1 MEDQAKPALA
11 KGEALMRPLDPAAP
25 RRILVRATNWVGD
38 AVMTLPALAAM
49 HQACP
54 QAKIEV
60 LARPWAAAVY
70 GAQPGVRRVLAYDK
84 AGEHAGAGGML
95 GLARQLKARRY
106 DWAVL
111 MQNAFEA
118 ALIAWLA
125 RIPVRLGYARD
136 ARGLLLTHRALL
148 SPELRQVH
156 ETSYYLTILRQ
167 AGLLSADP
175 PKEGVRPE
183 LHLASDDRDW
193 AADYLERE
201 GLAQAKI
208 LGLAPGA
215 AFGPAKQW
223 PAERF
228 AATAKGL
235 ADRFDAVLLFGS
247 QGEAA
252 ACEAVAQGLEG
263 LVVRNLAG
271 ATKLGQAL
279 ALVERVE
286 FVHHQ
291 RQRPDARRRRLGAS
305 HGGGVRLHQPGD
317 HRPPGAPHRPGAGA
331 GGLQPLPETRV
342 PHRRPEVLHGHKPE
356 AGGPGGAGIAGRG
369 GGGGLMRRAVFLDR
383 DGTINVEVGYISD
396 PARVRLLPGAA
407 QAIVDLRQAG
417 LAVVAVS
424 NQSGIA
430 RGRFSLETDAGG
442 AGRGGAPATRRS
454 RGLVGRLLLLPPSPR
469 GSGGALRRGLR
480 LPQAGHRHAGAGGPR
495 AGA

>member
-11 KGEALMRPLDPAAP
+11 KGAALMRPLDPAAP

-54 QAKIEV
+54 RAEIEV

-95 GLARQLKARRY
+95 GLAKQLKARRY

-136 ARGLLLTHRALL
+136 ARGLLLTHRAALT
-148 SPELRQVH
+148 PELRRVH

-201 GLAQAKI
+201 GLAQAKM

-235 ADRFDAVLLFGS
+235 SDRFDTVLLFGS
-247 QGEAA
+247 QGEAS

-263 LVVRNLAG
+263 MTVRNLAG
-271 ATKLGQAL
+271 ATQLGQAL
-279 ALVERVE
+279 ALVERVGL
-286 FVHHQ
+286 FITNDSGLMHAAAALG
-291 RQRPDARRRRLGAS
+291 RPTVAVFGSTNPVTTGPLGLHTALVRVPVDCSPCLKPECPTGDLKCFTAISPEQVAQAAREL
-305 HGGGVRLHQPGD
+305 L
-317 HRPPGAPHRPGAGA
+317 AGA
-331 GGLQPLPETRV
+331 GE
-342 PHRRPEVLHGHKPE
+342 
-356 AGGPGGAGIAGRG
+356 GA
-369 GGGGLMRRAVFLDR
+369 
-383 DGTINVEVGYISD
+383 
-396 PARVRLLPGAA
+396 
-407 QAIVDLRQAG
+407 
-417 LAVVAVS
+417 
-424 NQSGIA
+424 
-430 RGRFSLETDAGG
+430 
-442 AGRGGAPATRRS
+442 
-454 RGLVGRLLLLPPSPR
+454 
-469 GSGGALRRGLR
+469 
-480 LPQAGHRHAGAGGPR
+480 
-495 AGA
+495 